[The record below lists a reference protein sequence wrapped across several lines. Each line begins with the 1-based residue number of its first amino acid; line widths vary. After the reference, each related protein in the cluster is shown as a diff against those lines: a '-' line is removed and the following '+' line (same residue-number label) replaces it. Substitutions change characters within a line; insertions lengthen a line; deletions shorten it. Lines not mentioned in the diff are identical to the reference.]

1 MPAHPLT
8 VSTGNKVA
16 AVTMT
21 VLSLSVSW
29 GVLVYY
35 GQRTGEAALIDAGTS
50 VIVLFAIGYG
60 LWFMLSFMRVWQA
73 QWLINILIQ
82 CLCHGSSYT
91 ALAFAQMED
100 PEFFIYSLPL
110 RFLLGVQFVNM
121 LMKYYLYYW
130 EKSEWGTERD
140 ELKRRLRAQDI
151 PAPSPA
157 KAVTPVPRN
166 ETGDCRR
173 ISVKDGATIHIIK
186 VDDIFCLQA
195 GGDYVTIF
203 TPTGQYLKEQ
213 TLKYFEIHLPA
224 YFVRIHRSTI
234 VNTNYI
240 FRVELFG
247 KDNYVVKLKN
257 GMTLKAST
265 TGHRLLRERLAL

>member
-1 MPAHPLT
+1 MTAHPLT

-21 VLSLSVSW
+21 ALSVAVSW

-35 GQRTGEAALIDAGTS
+35 GQRAWDVALIDAGMS
-50 VIVLFAIGYG
+50 VIVLCGVGYG

-82 CLCHGSSYT
+82 CLCHGSAYV
-91 ALAFAQMED
+91 ALSFARMED

-121 LMKYYLYYW
+121 LMMYYLYYW
-130 EKSEWGTERD
+130 EKSERVAERD
-140 ELKRRLRAQDI
+140 ELKRRLRVQ
-151 PAPSPA
+151 S
-157 KAVTPVPRN
+157 TPRS
-166 ETGDCRR
+166 ETGECRR

-213 TLKYFEIHLPA
+213 TLKYFEVHLPM

-257 GMTLKAST
+257 GMTLKASA